1 LPPAGRA
8 SNCVR
13 FLHQLIWIGAGP
25 KHHGIASRDLKRGMT
40 EVRGMPLSAVR
51 NFTHPNSYHAAIR
64 NAEVEGIVTARAELT
79 WIVLRRLW
87 MQREQRSFQP

>member
-1 LPPAGRA
+1 
-8 SNCVR
+8 
-13 FLHQLIWIGAGP
+13 
-25 KHHGIASRDLKRGMT
+25 
-40 EVRGMPLSAVR
+40 MPLSAVR